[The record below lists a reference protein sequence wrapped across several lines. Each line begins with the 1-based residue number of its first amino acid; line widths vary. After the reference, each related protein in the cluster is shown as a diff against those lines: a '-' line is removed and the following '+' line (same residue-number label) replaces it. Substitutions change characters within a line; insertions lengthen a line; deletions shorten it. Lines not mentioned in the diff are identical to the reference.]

1 MPLQPNLPCVDNMAF
16 DMDRMSRSQTSSQRT
31 ALVDLSSETSI
42 SLEPLRHSSSSQLPS
57 EEELIPRSGEI
68 NIAVTSKSKAYS
80 VLISHFWM
88 FFKGEVCH
96 FCITN
101 LNFKNNGCFRT
112 DLWNIRKLGY
122 YFSIVTVKKV
132 IHFPFKY
139 LSVTFISSP
148 PSHVVLHFLP
158 SGGVIFP
165 SFSALTAS
173 LHLLLSLSSVMS
185 AGVSAPPQRVLPF
198 HCNTSFVL
206 DFSRHC
212 VFAIALC
219 GLSYHL

>member
-57 EEELIPRSGEI
+57 DEELIPRSGEI

-112 DLWNIRKLGY
+112 DLWNIRKQGY
-122 YFSIVTVKKV
+122 YFSIVTVKRSYTSPLS
-132 IHFPFKY
+132 ISLSPLFPHLPPT
-139 LSVTFISSP
+139 LSFISSP
-148 PSHVVLHFLP
+148 AGGLSFLP
-158 SGGVIFP
+158 SVCWLHP
-165 SFSALTAS
+165 STCCWGWALWCQQVSLLHHSVSCPFTAI
-173 LHLLLSLSSVMS
+173 HLLYWTSHVTACLS
-185 AGVSAPPQRVLPF
+185 
-198 HCNTSFVL
+198 
-206 DFSRHC
+206 
-212 VFAIALC
+212 
-219 GLSYHL
+219 